1 MTGPVRAYCWWDRDA
16 DAAGRRIRK
25 DVRIAAHEIWE
36 EACRR
41 TYAVLR
47 DRTQAAD
54 LMERS
59 VAQISRY
66 LDRLGAPP
74 SSCKHGLL
82 MVAFCR
88 ALRREAATLRR
99 LELVGGSSELSD
111 RVVDDGWIRQLNT
124 RLELE
129 RLIRQLSQRNG
140 QILTLRAAGFEWDE
154 ISRLLGASVAALRNA
169 YWREI
174 RKIRELI
181 SRQPVVKS

>member
-1 MTGPVRAYCWWDRDA
+1 MAGPLRAYCWWDRDA
-16 DAAGRRIRK
+16 DAAGRRIRE

-41 TYAVLR
+41 TNAVLR
-47 DRTQAAD
+47 DGTLAAD

-66 LDRLGAPP
+66 LDRVGAPLF
-74 SSCKHGLL
+74 SRKHGLL

-88 ALRREAATLRR
+88 ALRRQVATSRR
-99 LELVGGSSELSD
+99 LEFVGGSSALSD
-111 RVVDDGWIRQLNT
+111 RAIDEGWIRQLNA

-129 RLIRQLSQRNG
+129 NLVRHLSERNG
-140 QILTLRAAGFEWDE
+140 QVLMLRAAGFEWDE
-154 ISRLLGASVAALRNA
+154 ISRLLGASVAAVRNS

-174 RKIRELI
+174 RKIRRTRL
-181 SRQPVVKS
+181 SSANR

>member
-1 MTGPVRAYCWWDRDA
+1 MAGPVRAYSWWDRDA
-16 DAAGRRIRK
+16 DAAGRRIRE

-41 TYAVLR
+41 THAVLR
-47 DRTQAAD
+47 DRTLAAD

-66 LDRLGAPP
+66 LDRIGAPP
-74 SSCKHGLL
+74 SSRKHGLL

-111 RVVDDGWIRQLNT
+111 RTIDDGWVRRLNA

-129 RLIRQLSQRNG
+129 TLVRGLSERNG
-140 QILTLRAAGFEWDE
+140 QVLMLRASGFEWNE
-154 ISRLLGASVAALRNA
+154 ISRLLGASVAAIRNA

-174 RKIRELI
+174 RKIRGT
-181 SRQPVVKS
+181 S